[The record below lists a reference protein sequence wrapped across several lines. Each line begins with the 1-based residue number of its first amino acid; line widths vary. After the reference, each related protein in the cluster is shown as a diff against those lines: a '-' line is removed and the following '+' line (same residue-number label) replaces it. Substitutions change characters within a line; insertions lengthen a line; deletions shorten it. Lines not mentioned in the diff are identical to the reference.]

1 VMAVVASTPLS
12 SRERARDG
20 AHNNSTRKAAK
31 YFISIPSLK
40 SNWQR
45 YYTLLK
51 GWTESLWSALACLMK
66 FQRCNLAMLISPH
79 LIDG

>member
-1 VMAVVASTPLS
+1 MAVVASTPLAS
-12 SRERARDG
+12 SETARDG

-31 YFISIPSLK
+31 YFMSIPSLK

-51 GWTESLWSALACLMK
+51 GWTESLWSGFCM
-66 FQRCNLAMLISPH
+66 RNEISEMQSRNAYIAPS
-79 LIDG
+79 D